1 MPLLDRIERLFG
13 RFTLPNLLPILL
25 MGQVLVYLF
34 LATGAVTQGQLLL
47 NAGMMLQ
54 GQVWR
59 AVTFML
65 LPLSDSPIWFALGV
79 YITWLMGSALQK
91 EWGEVRFALYVSTGW
106 FLTVLSSFIFPGAV
120 FGNQFVMGLFTLG
133 FAKLYPNFE
142 FLMFFIIP
150 MKVKYIGWITWGMY
164 AMAFLGGSGPVR
176 AMVLSASAAWLLFFG
191 GELARTVESKKRK
204 AAFTREAK
212 ANAQIPMHTCEK
224 CGKNNLTHPQTDFRY
239 QGGRCFCESFI
250 SKGSCDDA

>member
-1 MPLLDRIERLFG
+1 MSLLDRLERVFG

-34 LATGAVTQGQLLL
+34 LATGAVTHHQLLL
-47 NAGMMLQ
+47 NSGLILE

-106 FLTVLSSFIFPGAV
+106 FLTVVSSFIFPVAV
-120 FGNQFVMGLFTLG
+120 FGNQFIMGLFTLG
-133 FAKLYPNFE
+133 FAKLYPDFE

-164 AMAFLGGSGPVR
+164 AMAFLGGPGPVR
-176 AMVLSASAAWLLFFG
+176 AMVLSAAAAWLLFFG
-191 GELARTVESKKRK
+191 GEMARTVESKKRK
-204 AAFTREAK
+204 TAFTRQAK
-212 ANAQIPMHTCEK
+212 MNAQIPMHTCEK
-224 CGKNNLTHPQTDFRY
+224 CGKTNLSHPQIDFRY
-239 QGGRCFCESFI
+239 QSGRCFCESYL
-250 SKGSCDDA
+250 SKGVCEDA